1 MVWDVSTWISGLQR
15 RLWQRLFDRLG
26 SFREFNRC
34 STIAEVAT
42 SVGRAS
48 RRPAASEMA
57 HSTHVV
63 AMLAVGHFP
72 CRRVSR
78 RTARCPESFCI
89 LQSNCHQGLIGLIG
103 PMDCIIERLCER
115 AVHPHKMGF
124 GKRMPDT
131 GPIDYLTSLSSA
143 WIRSWKSTRYRDL
156 HSTKSII
163 AQGRLL

>member
-1 MVWDVSTWISGLQR
+1 MVWEASTWISGLQR

-26 SFREFNRC
+26 SFRGFNRC

-63 AMLAVGHFP
+63 AMLAVEHFP

-78 RTARCPESFCI
+78 RTARCSRAVCI
-89 LQSNCHQGLIGLIG
+89 LQLNCHQGLIGLIV
-103 PMDCIIERLCER
+103 PIKCVIKKCCAR
-115 AVHPHKMGF
+115 AVHPHQVE
-124 GKRMPDT
+124 
-131 GPIDYLTSLSSA
+131 
-143 WIRSWKSTRYRDL
+143 IRQENARCRSY
-156 HSTKSII
+156 
-163 AQGRLL
+163 